1 MTTGTSEKKH
11 MATRINRRCRVNIL
25 KCVCVCV
32 CVCVCACVCVCFCVY
47 APARWLCTCPP
58 SAQPSLEL
66 LSRVAELQE
75 FFNVIDAQISDLEIL
90 VP

>member
-25 KCVCVCV
+25 KCAYVCVYV
-32 CVCVCACVCVCFCVY
+32 CVSVCTRSRVLVF
-47 APARWLCTCPP
+47 WLCTCPP
-58 SAQPSLEL
+58 PAQPSLEL